1 MSLFT
6 IFWITTLHG
15 MKFTFKLRPKCV
27 CCPCPLDSD
36 PEMDTERSVHPKQEI
51 HNDTPNIN
59 DSTLYDLFTPN
70 NNDSKLALH
79 DIFTPNFEGDTPMDS
94 STMYNYP
101 LHTPNHHNHSP
112 MDFPT
117 NQPTHR
123 PLPLTPERVETV
135 ATNRYHKPLKEIKNG
150 WFRRFVERHGL
161 YGNKPSSNVTLTNSP
176 RVLRADGPLPS
187 RAFVNLLNNPLSLS
201 RDLFSSPS
209 LLTSTSSSESTL
221 ALSLKQL
228 VHAVPRSSKGTHQ
241 SKANHSLI
249 VADTEVTILDTI
261 TNRSITYYAEQIIE
275 TRFGLIC
282 KGRIKGDH
290 NATGVL
296 KAMHVFNNS
305 VIQTAAQNEYNV
317 SRVLAQKQ
325 LSYAQGELDNV
336 VHITDAKW
344 LESQYTVSMSLYPGT
359 LRDIMD
365 KQLASN
371 VGAIDDSGLPLAMP
385 IVHEHVAIKVTVE
398 LLMQCL
404 AGLQQLQ
411 KVFDSNFQ
419 YHNWSPDNILVTD
432 VGVPVSSDV
441 VYKVCDFGK
450 VKPGQR
456 PFGSEPYMSGVNN
469 PKTSETCDINGMAV
483 MGIEVISVFASFEN
497 RIWAALKE
505 SIKLAMLWRSIPT
518 MRDHTIQCIAR
529 DVMKRHRGYVFQS
542 DIIIEFFVKLAFFV
556 TSDNI
561 TCAEFNNF
569 LNESLAI
576 VTSFPRSN
584 FISFV

>member
-59 DSTLYDLFTPN
+59 DSTLYDVNTPK
-70 NNDSKLALH
+70 S
-79 DIFTPNFEGDTPMDS
+79 EGDTPMDS
-94 STMYNYP
+94 STMYEHP
-101 LHTPNHHNHSP
+101 LHTPNHSH
-112 MDFPT
+112 T
-117 NQPTHR
+117 LHR
-123 PLPLTPERVETV
+123 PLPLTPKHVEIVT
-135 ATNRYHKPLKEIKNG
+135 ANRQPKPWPLKKIRNS

-161 YGNKPSSNVTLTNSP
+161 YGYKPNSNATLKSNTSH
-176 RVLRADGPLPS
+176 VLRAEGSSPPQSFISFLE
-187 RAFVNLLNNPLSLS
+187 NPLSRS
-201 RDLFSSPS
+201 RDLFSSSIPRV
-209 LLTSTSSSESTL
+209 LTSTASSKSTL
-221 ALSLKQL
+221 AMSLRQL
-228 VHAVPRSSKGTHQ
+228 AHSVRRSSKETHG
-241 SKANHSLI
+241 STANHSL
-249 VADTEVTILDTI
+249 VVTDTEVTIWDKV
-261 TNRSITYYAEQIIE
+261 TNRSVTYDVEQVIE

-411 KVFDSNFQ
+411 KVFDPNFQ

-432 VGVPVSSDV
+432 VRVPVSSDV

-529 DVMKRHRGYVFQS
+529 DVMKRDRGYVFQS

-561 TCAEFNNF
+561 T
-569 LNESLAI
+569 
-576 VTSFPRSN
+576 
-584 FISFV
+584 